1 MCCHVGASVMRKHFV
16 VRCDMNF
23 HSPSERPLRQRLL
36 IVFGTRPEAL
46 KCFPVARAALQ
57 SPHFDTQICV
67 TAQHREMVDQV
78 IALTGLPVDY
88 DLNVMSSGQ
97 TLFDVTSKVLL
108 GMAEVL
114 DRAKPDIVMVQ
125 GDTTTAM
132 TAALAAFYK
141 RIPVAHIEAGLRSH
155 NIDSPF
161 PEELNRL
168 IAGNIATWHFA
179 PTPEARDNLVAE
191 GKDPAK
197 IFVTGN
203 TVIDTLLHFSSA
215 MDADRPLRDALAAR
229 FPFLDSK
236 RKLILVTGHRRENF
250 DGGIERICTALKLL
264 ATRGDVQIVYP
275 VHPNPNV
282 RGVVHA
288 ALGGVP
294 NIHLIDPQD
303 YLPFLYLQ
311 KQSYLVLTDSGGV
324 QEEAPS
330 LGKPVLVMRENTERP
345 EGVAAGTARLVGT
358 DIEQIVL
365 NATRLLDDPAAYRGM
380 AETHN
385 PYGDGRASARIVE
398 ELSRHV

>member
-1 MCCHVGASVMRKHFV
+1 
-16 VRCDMNF
+16 MNF
-23 HSPSERPLRQRLL
+23 HSHPERRKRPKLL

-46 KCFPVARAALQ
+46 KCFPVAMAAIESRHL
-57 SPHFDTQICV
+57 DTEICV
-67 TAQHREMVDQV
+67 TAQHREMVDSV
-78 IALTGLPVDY
+78 IALTDMPVDY
-88 DLNVMSSGQ
+88 DLNVMSHGQ
-97 TLFDVTSKVLL
+97 TLFDVTAKVLK
-108 GMAEVL
+108 GMEDVL
-114 DRAKPDIVMVQ
+114 ERSKPDIVMVQ

-179 PTPEARDNLVAE
+179 PTVEARDNLIAE
-191 GKDPAK
+191 GKDPGS
-197 IFVTGN
+197 IYVTGN
-203 TVIDTLLHFSSA
+203 TVIDTLLHFSGRIDEDDLVA
-215 MDADRPLRDALAAR
+215 RELAAR
-229 FPFLDSK
+229 FPFLDAGK
-236 RKLILVTGHRRENF
+236 KLILVTGHRRENF
-250 DGGIERICTALKLL
+250 DGGIGRICTALKLL

-282 RGVVHA
+282 RGVVEA
-288 ALGGVP
+288 ELGATP

-311 KQSYLVLTDSGGV
+311 KRSYLVLTDSGGV

-358 DIEQIVL
+358 DIEKIL
-365 NATRLLDDPAAYRGM
+365 ANANRLLDDSAAYRGM
-380 AETHN
+380 AERHN

-398 ELSRHV
+398 ELLRHV

>member
-1 MCCHVGASVMRKHFV
+1 MNYISRPELPRK
-16 VRCDMNF
+16 
-23 HSPSERPLRQRLL
+23 QRLL

-46 KCFPVARAALQ
+46 KCFPVARAALAH
-57 SPHFDTQICV
+57 PGLETEICV

-78 IALTGLPVDY
+78 IELTGLPVHY
-88 DLNVMSSGQ
+88 DLNIMSPGQ
-97 TLFDVTSKVLL
+97 TLFDVTTRVLTGL
-108 GMAEVL
+108 AEVL
-114 DRAKPDIVMVQ
+114 EKSKPDIVMVQ

-132 TAALAAFYK
+132 AAALAAFYK

-155 NIDSPF
+155 NINSPF
-161 PEELNRL
+161 PEELNRK
-168 IAGNIATWHFA
+168 IAGDIATWHFA
-179 PTPEARDNLVAE
+179 PTTEARDNLIAE
-191 GKDPAK
+191 GKDPAA

-203 TVIDTLLHFSSA
+203 TVIDTLLHFSGT
-215 MDADRPLRDALAAR
+215 MDGDQVMTDELGAR
-229 FPFLDSK
+229 FPFIDRSK
-236 RKLILVTGHRRENF
+236 KLILVTGHRRENF
-250 DGGIERICTALKLL
+250 DGGIDRICTALKVL

-282 RGVVHA
+282 RNVVNA
-288 ALGGVP
+288 QLGGVP

-358 DIEQIVL
+358 DVDKILL
-365 NATRLLDDPAAYRGM
+365 NANRLLDDPAAYRGM
-380 AETHN
+380 AEQHN
-385 PYGDGRASARIVE
+385 PYGDGRASGRIVA
-398 ELSRHV
+398 ELLRHV

>member
-1 MCCHVGASVMRKHFV
+1 MRETFA
-16 VRCDMNF
+16 VRFPTMNF
-23 HSPSERPLRQRLL
+23 FSPPRRPDRQRLL

-46 KCFPVARAALQ
+46 KCFPVAQAALR
-57 SPHFDTQICV
+57 SPHFDTRVCV

-78 IALTGLPVDY
+78 IALTGMPVDY
-88 DLNVMSSGQ
+88 DLDIMSPGQ
-97 TLFDVTSKVLL
+97 TLFDVTAKVLK
-108 GMAEVL
+108 GMERVL
-114 DRAKPDIVMVQ
+114 EDARPDIVMVQ

-132 TAALAAFYK
+132 AAALAAFYK

-179 PTPEARDNLVAE
+179 PTDEARDNLVAE
-191 GKDPAK
+191 GKDPAR

-203 TVIDTLLHFSSA
+203 TVIDTLLHFSRTLDESDLLSA
-215 MDADRPLRDALAAR
+215 EMAAR
-229 FPFLDSK
+229 FPFLDSGK
-236 RKLILVTGHRRENF
+236 KLILVTGHRRENF
-250 DGGIERICTALKLL
+250 DGGIDRICTALKVL

-282 RGVVHA
+282 RSVVEA
-288 ALGGVP
+288 QLGAVP
-294 NIHLIDPQD
+294 NIHLIGPQD

-311 KQSYLVLTDSGGV
+311 KRSYLVLTDSGGV

-358 DIEQIVL
+358 DIDLITS
-365 NATRLLDDPAAYRGM
+365 NANRLLDDPAAYRGM
-380 AETHN
+380 AERHN

-398 ELSRHV
+398 ELARNV

>member
-1 MCCHVGASVMRKHFV
+1 
-16 VRCDMNF
+16 MNF
-23 HSPSERPLRQRLL
+23 HSLPERPRRLKLL

-46 KCFPVARAALQ
+46 KCFPVAMAAIE
-57 SPHFDTQICV
+57 SPHIDTEICV
-67 TAQHREMVDQV
+67 TAQHREMVDGV
-78 IALTGLPVDY
+78 IALTGMPVDY
-88 DLNVMSSGQ
+88 DLNIMSHGQ
-97 TLFDVTSKVLL
+97 TLFDVTARVLK
-108 GMAEVL
+108 GMEEVL
-114 DRAKPDIVMVQ
+114 DKSKPDIVMVQ

-141 RIPVAHIEAGLRSH
+141 RVPVAHIEAGLRSH

-179 PTPEARDNLVAE
+179 PTAEARDNLIRE
-191 GKDPAK
+191 GKNPNA

-203 TVIDTLLHFSSA
+203 TVIDTLLHFSTAIDINDNVSA
-215 MDADRPLRDALAAR
+215 ELAAR
-229 FPFLDSK
+229 FPFLDANK
-236 RKLILVTGHRRENF
+236 KLILVTGHRRENF
-250 DGGIERICTALKLL
+250 DGGIQRICTALKLL

-282 RGVVHA
+282 RGVVEA
-288 ALGGVP
+288 ELGATP

-311 KQSYLVLTDSGGV
+311 KRSYLVLTDSGGV

-358 DIEQIVL
+358 DIEKIL
-365 NATRLLDDPAAYRGM
+365 ANANRLLDDPVAYRGM

-398 ELSRHV
+398 ELLRHI

>member
-1 MCCHVGASVMRKHFV
+1 
-16 VRCDMNF
+16 MNF
-23 HSPSERPLRQRLL
+23 HSPPRRPDRQRLL

-46 KCFPVARAALQ
+46 KCFPVAQAALA
-57 SPHFDTQICV
+57 SPHFDTQLCV

-78 IALTGLPVDY
+78 IALTGMPVDY
-88 DLNVMSSGQ
+88 DLNVMSPSQ

-108 GMAEVL
+108 GMSEVL
-114 DRAKPDIVMVQ
+114 DKAKPDIVMVQ

-179 PTPEARDNLVAE
+179 PTSEARDNLVAE
-191 GKDPAK
+191 GKDPAR

-203 TVIDTLLHFSSA
+203 TVIDTLLHFSEA
-215 MDADRPLRDALAAR
+215 MDHDRLMRDELAAR
-229 FPFLDSK
+229 FSFLDRNK
-236 RKLILVTGHRRENF
+236 RLILVTGHRRENF
-250 DGGIERICTALKLL
+250 DGGIERICTALKVL

-282 RGVVHA
+282 RSVVNA

-358 DIEQIVL
+358 DVELIL
-365 NATRLLDDPAAYRGM
+365 SNATRLLDDPAAYRGM
-380 AETHN
+380 AEKHN